1 MPALPDHEC
10 DLHCHTIRS
19 DGNDT
24 PKELIG
30 LAARAG
36 LKAVA
41 ITDHDIDP
49 PINIEDNNNT
59 VDIRQYAR
67 SLGLRLVLGYEF
79 SCDTDV
85 DDVHILGYEL
95 DWGDPLV
102 KKEVER
108 ARQSKADAYKELC
121 RVLTANNMPVDYE
134 KELLTYK
141 DSRGNFRS
149 RSPFEVQKKHIF
161 ELMANKGYVPSWDK
175 AKLMVRDDPDL
186 NIRREKIS
194 PLEAIDLIHQCKGL
208 AVLAHPYLI
217 DGTVRSRIMGEMSR
231 DLYIQK
237 LLDRGLD
244 GIESCYTYDKT
255 TYKGKRSNEEIKR
268 EIEDRYKGRARFF
281 TGGSDYH
288 GDGKKGVK
296 DPRYLGEAG
305 ISLKEFEYIF
315 NSQSW

>member
-24 PKELIG
+24 PRELIC

-49 PINIEDNNNT
+49 PITIEENNNT
-59 VDIRQYAR
+59 FDIREYAR
-67 SLGLRLVLGYEF
+67 ILGLRLVLGYEF

-108 ARQSKADAYKELC
+108 ARKSKSDAYRELC
-121 RVLTANNMPVDYE
+121 RRLTKNNMSIDYE
-134 KELLTYK
+134 DEILTYK
-141 DSRGNFRS
+141 DNGGAIRS
-149 RSPFEVQKKHIF
+149 RNPFDVQKKHIF
-161 ELMANKGYVPSWDK
+161 ELMAKKGYAPSWDK
-175 AKLMVRDDPDL
+175 AKLMVNDDPDL
-186 NIRREKIS
+186 NVRREKIN
-194 PLEAIDLIHQCKGL
+194 PLEAIGLIHECGGL

-217 DGTVRSRIMGEMSR
+217 EGTVHSRIMGEVSR
-231 DLYIQK
+231 DGYIQK

-268 EIEDRYKGRARFF
+268 EIEENYKDRVRFF

-288 GDGKKGVK
+288 GDGKKGVR
-296 DPRYLGEAG
+296 DPRYPGEAG
-305 ISLKEFEYIF
+305 ISLKEFEHIF
-315 NSQSW
+315 KGFL

>member
-1 MPALPDHEC
+1 MTVSPDYEC
-10 DLHCHTIRS
+10 DLHCHTTRS

-24 PKELIG
+24 PGELLD
-30 LAARAG
+30 LAVRAG

-49 PINIEDNNNT
+49 LIT
-59 VDIRQYAR
+59 VDKGSHSVDIKAYAR
-67 SLGLRLVLGYEF
+67 TRGLRLVLGYEF

-95 DWGDPLV
+95 DWDDPLI

-121 RVLTANNMPVDYE
+121 RVLTGRNMPVDYE
-134 KELLTYK
+134 KEILAYK
-141 DSRGNFRS
+141 DCRGNIRS
-149 RSPFEVQKKHIF
+149 RDPYDVQRKHIF
-161 ELMANKGYVPSWDK
+161 ELMAGKGYAPSWDK

-186 NIRREKIS
+186 NVRREKIS
-194 PLEAIDLIHQCKGL
+194 PLEAIDLIHECGGL

-217 DGTVRSRIMGEMSR
+217 DGTVSSRITGEISR
-231 DLYIQK
+231 DGYIQK

-255 TYKGKRSNEEIKR
+255 TYKGKKTNEEIKK
-268 EIEDRYKGRARFF
+268 EIEDRYKDRVKFF

-305 ISLKEFEYIF
+305 ISFEEFRHIF
-315 NSQSW
+315 YVGL